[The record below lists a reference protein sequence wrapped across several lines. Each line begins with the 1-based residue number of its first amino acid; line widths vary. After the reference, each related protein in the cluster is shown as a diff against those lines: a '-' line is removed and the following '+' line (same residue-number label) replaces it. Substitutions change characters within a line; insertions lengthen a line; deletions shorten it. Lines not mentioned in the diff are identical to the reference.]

1 LAIDGNCFDY
11 GLVIL
16 GLIVINDPR
25 PGENESLVNSAG
37 EVPLY

>member
-1 LAIDGNCFDY
+1 LAIGGNCFDY

-25 PGENESLVNSAG
+25 PDENESLVHSAR
-37 EVPLY
+37 EVPIY